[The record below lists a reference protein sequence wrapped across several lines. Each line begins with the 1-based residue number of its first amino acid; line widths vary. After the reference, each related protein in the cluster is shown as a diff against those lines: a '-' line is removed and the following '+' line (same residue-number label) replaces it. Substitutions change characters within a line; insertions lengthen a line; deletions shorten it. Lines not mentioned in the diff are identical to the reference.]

1 MVLQKIMET
10 VKGLKPSL
18 ISSAHLA
25 RFVSKHRLRKEGK
38 FARPLA
44 TPVAGAIFLDS
55 YITPSISQIFR
66 RKTKNMF
73 PAYFLHVSSGVFF
86 YA

>member
-1 MVLQKIMET
+1 MRQDWARQKILFSAMVLQKSMET

-44 TPVAGAIFLDS
+44 PPVAGAIF
-55 YITPSISQIFR
+55 
-66 RKTKNMF
+66 
-73 PAYFLHVSSGVFF
+73 
-86 YA
+86 